1 MADEPA
7 PVPLVVG
14 HEPAW
19 QGRGLALADDIRSWL
34 APLALQVEHIG
45 STAIPGMAA
54 KPVFD
59 MQVSVHDLQAAEDAF
74 QPPLAS
80 HGFQRSSYRR
90 DHVPAGCGD
99 APDRWA
105 KRLWWRRGHPGGD
118 VNLHVRVLGSP
129 NERLALLFRDWFRAH
144 PEAIPA
150 YARFKGVLA
159 GAVAD
164 LGTYSDVKDP
174 VVDLVVA
181 IAEPWAAA
189 TGWTPHAGPEPRPA
203 RLPAGARPGRGP
215 RAAGRVYLARRGSV
229 LRQLGHRD
237 AGRAQPLGA
246 AAFGEDQR
254 LLVVLQDLLA
264 RGRPPIAASTASPST
279 TTMRAS
285 SLRTRCFDLSGSVYV
300 RTVINTYDVDDT
312 FGLIDAVNH
321 PVSPTARGVIATQ
334 FAGKGLADPAWVV
347 Q

>member
-1 MADEPA
+1 MAAPVVSRRRKVPRWGGCARRAPFPAPCLPPRDMGQFQQERCDARLVIFGAAQGAGFSTLGLVADEPA

-74 QPPLAS
+74 QPPLAG
-80 HGFQRSSYRR
+80 HGFRRSSYRR

-181 IAEPWAAA
+181 IAGPWAAA

-215 RAAGRVYLARRGSV
+215 
-229 LRQLGHRD
+229 
-237 AGRAQPLGA
+237 
-246 AAFGEDQR
+246 
-254 LLVVLQDLLA
+254 
-264 RGRPPIAASTASPST
+264 
-279 TTMRAS
+279 RAS

-321 PVSPTARGVIATQ
+321 PVSPTAREVIAAQ
-334 FAGKGLADPAWVV
+334 FAGKRLADPAWVV